1 MLFEAQRSK
10 ETARG
15 AVSVAVS
22 RQEVCT
28 VAASRHGHQ
37 KSRHS
42 RHPQAFGV
50 KITRP
55 GASRRFARAL
65 RKQMKLTARMHAPAG
80 QFSTG
85 SWLQGR
91 PWLGSHSLYRNKEL
105 VKMALQMSKELS
117 AWSTRAKGQQIG
129 CIDAAPRS
137 FKSLHR
143 LGTLGLMSGTPGCR
157 RVRRMTSSIC
167 GPHIF
172 K

>member
-85 SWLQGR
+85 VAGLSFIPEQGTGENGTSNEQR
-91 PWLGSHSLYRNKEL
+91 VECLEHPCQGAANRLY
-105 VKMALQMSKELS
+105 
-117 AWSTRAKGQQIG
+117 
-129 CIDAAPRS
+129 
-137 FKSLHR
+137 
-143 LGTLGLMSGTPGCR
+143 
-157 RVRRMTSSIC
+157 
-167 GPHIF
+167 
-172 K
+172 